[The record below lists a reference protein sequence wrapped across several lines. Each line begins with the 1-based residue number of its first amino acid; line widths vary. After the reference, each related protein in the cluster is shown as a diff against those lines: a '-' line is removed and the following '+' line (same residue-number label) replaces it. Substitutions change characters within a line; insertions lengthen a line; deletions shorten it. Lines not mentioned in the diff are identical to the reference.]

1 MKRKDITAL
10 HELSLSELNKKLS
23 DLTMQV
29 AKAKLE
35 KRVGKLANLRMV
47 STLGDDIARIKTIMH
62 QKEMEATV

>member
-1 MKRKDITAL
+1 MKRNDIKAL
-10 HELSLSELNKKLS
+10 HALSIGELNKKLA

-35 KRVGKLANLRMV
+35 KKVGKLANVRMV
-47 STLGDDIARIKTIMH
+47 SGLGDDIARIKTLMH